1 MTHHSLAIRYALVVT
16 ILIISI
22 FISLCVGATMYNPIK
37 VINSLLIQDDFIL
50 NEYRIPRTLLGLIV
64 GSSLAISGT
73 IIQGVV
79 KNPLASPDVIGM
91 TKGASLAA
99 IIIIMVFPNAPLI
112 ILPIGSFVG
121 ALIISLILSFLI
133 SQFNIKGS
141 TLALI
146 GLAIGAIC
154 TAIVQFLLIRNPM
167 DANNALIWLTGS
179 LYGHTIENVYSILP
193 WFIITIP
200 IVIAL
205 SHQLDILN
213 LGDSIAIALGTRF
226 YCYLE
231 EFKY

>member
-22 FISLCVGATMYNPIK
+22 FISLCVGATMYNPVK

-79 KNPLASPDVIGM
+79 KILSSPDVIGM

-112 ILPIGSFVG
+112 ILPMGSFVG
-121 ALIISLILSFLI
+121 ALIISLILSF
-133 SQFNIKGS
+133 
-141 TLALI
+141 
-146 GLAIGAIC
+146 
-154 TAIVQFLLIRNPM
+154 
-167 DANNALIWLTGS
+167 
-179 LYGHTIENVYSILP
+179 
-193 WFIITIP
+193 
-200 IVIAL
+200 
-205 SHQLDILN
+205 
-213 LGDSIAIALGTRF
+213 
-226 YCYLE
+226 
-231 EFKY
+231 

>member
-22 FISLCVGATMYNPIK
+22 FISLCVGATMYHPIK

-99 IIIIMVFPNAPLI
+99 IIIIMVFLM
-112 ILPIGSFVG
+112 
-121 ALIISLILSFLI
+121 
-133 SQFNIKGS
+133 
-141 TLALI
+141 
-146 GLAIGAIC
+146 
-154 TAIVQFLLIRNPM
+154 LL
-167 DANNALIWLTGS
+167 
-179 LYGHTIENVYSILP
+179 
-193 WFIITIP
+193 
-200 IVIAL
+200 
-205 SHQLDILN
+205 
-213 LGDSIAIALGTRF
+213 
-226 YCYLE
+226 
-231 EFKY
+231 

>member
-22 FISLCVGATMYNPIK
+22 FISLCVGATMYNPVK

-112 ILPIGSFVG
+112 ILPMGSFVG

-213 LGDSIAIALGTRF
+213 LGDSIAIALG
-226 YCYLE
+226 LSLIHI
-231 EFKY
+231 